1 MPSLKKYLRKKFL
14 RKKLSPLQSKSP
26 TLTKD
31 DLLPFLPSKR
41 PSALTPSPSQEELA
55 SPRVNYRLFQNLPYE
70 IRRQILVK
78 AFGGRTLHVD
88 LSYRNPLVRKSKLQ
102 TARHCDLIANPALDT
117 ELPMGWQWFGCVCH
131 RPVEWPE
138 GSPARHSIYRAPE
151 WGFEKAKARPGE
163 DNCLRGGSNFTEC
176 VPLTR
181 EDQHSPCFIGV
192 MGWLLTC
199 RQA

>member
-1 MPSLKKYLRKKFL
+1 MTCSLSSLLRGRVL
-14 RKKLSPLQSKSP
+14 WRR
-26 TLTKD
+26 
-31 DLLPFLPSKR
+31 R
-41 PSALTPSPSQEELA
+41 PRRRSLHRPESTMDSFRTS
-55 SPRVNYRLFQNLPYE
+55 
-70 IRRQILVK
+70 RRQILVK

-138 GSPARHSIYRAPE
+138 GSPGRHSIYRAPE

-176 VPLTR
+176 VLLTK